1 MISIFC
7 SDHFFLVK
15 SRIFHQNRDQKNR
28 FRARIIHVHVG
39 GALTLLRP
47 DFVCT
52 TRCFMMIMD
61 QKKCFRY
68 FFWPPAEKILKYWIR
83 NPCYNAKN
91 FKLETSISDPKIAQ
105 THIPDLE
112 FHKKI
117 NRKWH
122 RSDGNLLLVLDSSL
136 GQKLE
141 MRNFWCSKPW
151 WKLVFWS
158 ETKLENRV
166 SEGVR
171 QKIGTFRKIY
181 AWTSFSQVFK
191 QIASLSSKEF

>member
-1 MISIFC
+1 MFM
-7 SDHFFLVK
+7 L
-15 SRIFHQNRDQKNR
+15 
-28 FRARIIHVHVG
+28 
-39 GALTLLRP
+39 GALTLLRS
-47 DFVCT
+47 DFECT
-52 TRCFMMIMD
+52 TRCFMMLMD

-68 FFWPPAEKILKYWIR
+68 FFWPPAGKILKYWIR
-83 NPCYNAKN
+83 NPCYNAKI

-171 QKIGTFRKIY
+171 QKCWYFSKDICMNFILS
-181 AWTSFSQVFK
+181 SFQADSFPELEGIKKNVFG
-191 QIASLSSKEF
+191 AGSLSLIHIWRCRRRG